1 MPQKP
6 NFRYAPIALPKRSA
20 LFERLAGE
28 VERLIESG
36 RWKVGEFLPSE
47 IQLAEHFHVAQG
59 TVRRALKILVDKGL
73 LVRQAGRGTFVA
85 DYHHAEQQVADRY
98 VRLFPD
104 ADEPSLPTCTRVD
117 VFEIQPA
124 GQYMP
129 SVAQRL
135 ELDDSAPVIHIERT
149 HIIQTSGREEVVT
162 FDEHYLNAAVF
173 HRLTRQNMARHHDR
187 VLYVFYQN
195 ELGVTIVSYDEE
207 IKAALLDE
215 DKCRRCGLEPPQPVL
230 MCTRVAFALGQQPV
244 EYRIQRSLTNRYHI
258 SVHV

>member
-1 MPQKP
+1 MPQQP
-6 NFRYAPIALPKRSA
+6 NFRYASIALPKRDA

-47 IQLAEHFHVAQG
+47 IQLAEDFHVAQG
-59 TVRRALKILVDKGL
+59 TVRRALKILVDKGI

-85 DYHHAEQQVADRY
+85 DYRHAEQQVADRY
-98 VRLFPD
+98 VRLVPD

-117 VFEIQPA
+117 VFEIQTA
-124 GQYMP
+124 GQYTP
-129 SVAQRL
+129 SVAHHL
-135 ELDDSAPVIHIERT
+135 ELSSGDPVIHVERT
-149 HIIQTSGREEVVT
+149 HVIQENGREEVVT

-173 HRLTRQNMARHHDR
+173 RRLTRENMTRHYDR
-187 VLYVFYQN
+187 VLYAFYQN

-207 IKAALLDE
+207 IKAALLDA
-215 DKCRRCGLEPPQPVL
+215 DKCRRCGLEAPQPVL
-230 MCTRVAFALGQQPV
+230 MCTRVAFALGQLPV